1 MSGKKGN
8 VGFMNLKI
16 DLKKDCDRLEW
27 ASFRTILGCLISQII
42 LWMWL
47 WAAFHPLVL
56 FNGGALE
63 GFQQSRGIRQGDPL
77 SPYIFVMLMEVLK
90 FMKKDKCDSKLWDS
104 VKTSRGGLG
113 FSFLFFADDFILF
126 GKANR
131 KNCTNI
137 KEALDSFYEL
147 YRQKVNNDKSRVY
160 FSPNVL
166 RERRD
171 ELCSCLDLHSI
182 PNLGKYLG
190 FPLKLLGTK
199 NQEFDFVIE
208 RVQGRLSG

>member
-16 DLKKDCDRLEW
+16 DLEKDYDRLEG
-27 ASFRTILGCLISQII
+27 ASFKTISGCLISQII

-47 WAAFHPLVL
+47 WAASHPLVL

-63 GFQQSRGIRQGDPL
+63 GFQQSRGIRQGNPL
-77 SPYIFVMLMEVLK
+77 SPYIFTMLMEVLR

-131 KNCTNI
+131 K
-137 KEALDSFYEL
+137 K
-147 YRQKVNNDKSRVY
+147 
-160 FSPNVL
+160 
-166 RERRD
+166 
-171 ELCSCLDLHSI
+171 LHQYKRS
-182 PNLGKYLG
+182 LW
-190 FPLKLLGTK
+190 
-199 NQEFDFVIE
+199 
-208 RVQGRLSG
+208 

>member
-1 MSGKKGN
+1 M
-8 VGFMNLKI
+8 
-16 DLKKDCDRLEW
+16 
-27 ASFRTILGCLISQII
+27 
-42 LWMWL
+42 
-47 WAAFHPLVL
+47 L

-77 SPYIFVMLMEVLK
+77 SPYIFIMFMEVLG
-90 FMKKDKCDSKLWDS
+90 FMKKDKCDSKLWDP

-113 FSFLFFADDFILF
+113 FSFLFFADDLNLF

-131 KNCTNI
+131 KKLHQN
-137 KEALDSFYEL
+137 KETLDSFCEL
-147 YRQKVNNDKSRVY
+147 SRQKVNNGKSRVY
-160 FSPNVL
+160 FSPTFV

-171 ELCSCLDLHSI
+171 ELCSWLDLHSI
-182 PNLGKYLG
+182 PNLGNYLG

-208 RVQGRLSG
+208 RVQGRLSGWKAHLLSFAGRVFITQLGLFAISAYVM